1 MAMKELLR
9 VTLDAAKIREA
20 CEAFVA
26 TRIQPDEEAHA
37 EIRDGVAFVN
47 DLIVEVIVRK
57 RRVRKAKG
65 EYRPPVI
72 DFTEGLPDYGPA
84 GPPVQDDTK

>member
-26 TRIQPDEEAHA
+26 TRIQPDEEATA
-37 EIRDGVAFVN
+37 ILRFV
-47 DLIVEVIVRK
+47 DQGQIIVDQVIVEVIVRK
-57 RRVRKAKG
+57 RRVRKK
-65 EYRPPVI
+65 EREQEN
-72 DFTEGLPDYGPA
+72 TEANLRAIAAIKP
-84 GPPVQDDTK
+84 

>member
-26 TRIQPDEEAHA
+26 TRIQPDEEACA
-37 EIRDGVAFVN
+37 GIWLDGEFLVN
-47 DLIVEVIVRK
+47 KNLIVEVIVRK
-57 RRVRKAKG
+57 RRVRKDKAK
-65 EYRPPVI
+65 P
-72 DFTEGLPDYGPA
+72 
-84 GPPVQDDTK
+84 